1 MERPKRKKFT
11 GHPQLDCDLLA
22 KHHANYTRE
31 LEKYADFLEER
42 FETARHVWA
51 PAIEE
56 LDKPDIGGCLIYSGP
71 SEYGWYDDE
80 FLLIPVEDEDE

>member
-1 MERPKRKKFT
+1 MSEERPKRKKFT

-22 KHHANYTRE
+22 KHHADYTRE

-51 PAIEE
+51 PAPEE
-56 LDKPDIGGCLIYSGP
+56 LDREGIECCLIYSKP
-71 SEYGWYDDE
+71 SEFGWAMDE
-80 FLLIPVEDEDE
+80 FLLIPVEEE